1 MLYLLIQGL
10 KPEMHFDNQKM
21 WLLWFLIL
29 TSEGNSYQGPC
40 FKRFYKI
47 FFILELFIHRD
58 LMSCKAGKVNIFRMP
73 MGNLYFVVGITGELN
88 GGGVDAK
95 IIARSKEGS
104 ITVKTQSWFDSL
116 GLGT

>member
-1 MLYLLIQGL
+1 MVSYFIA
-10 KPEMHFDNQKM
+10 
-21 WLLWFLIL
+21 W
-29 TSEGNSYQGPC
+29 EGNSYQWPC
-40 FKRFYKI
+40 IRDQYQIFKRFYKI
-47 FFILELFIHRD
+47 FFSLNLSIRGD
-58 LMSCKAGKVNIFRMP
+58 LMSCKAGKVYIFRTL
-73 MGNLYFVVGITGELN
+73 MGNLFAVVITGELN

>member
-1 MLYLLIQGL
+1 MAMYKRSIIRDFFFLEPFYSWRFNVLQGRKGLYLRNANG
-10 KPEMHFDNQKM
+10 KSF
-21 WLLWFLIL
+21 WLL
-29 TSEGNSYQGPC
+29 
-40 FKRFYKI
+40 
-47 FFILELFIHRD
+47 LF
-58 LMSCKAGKVNIFRMP
+58 
-73 MGNLYFVVGITGELN
+73 TGELN